1 MIGLVKA
8 DGLNFLRENLS
19 HTSNAFS
26 KEERMTISV
35 GKSFFFLIL
44 TVKRKKDNSDVES
57 VH

>member
-8 DGLNFLRENLS
+8 DGLNFLREKSLSYKQRLLKGRANDNLS
-19 HTSNAFS
+19 R
-26 KEERMTISV
+26 K
-35 GKSFFFLIL
+35 KLFFLIL